1 MKISSQDSKLQV
13 FVSSRCS
20 NLDSN
25 MEEINQ
31 YNIIRRSIKRIL
43 EDTGLFNVY
52 IFEEAMASA
61 SSSQESYLN
70 KIDRSDII
78 LFLIDSRNGMQ
89 TDAITKEH
97 NRAKDIGKPRLYII
111 YENGEMTSIQKELQG
126 PDGVRF

>member
-52 IFEEAMASA
+52 IFEEAMA
-61 SSSQESYLN
+61 
-70 KIDRSDII
+70 
-78 LFLIDSRNGMQ
+78 
-89 TDAITKEH
+89 
-97 NRAKDIGKPRLYII
+97 
-111 YENGEMTSIQKELQG
+111 
-126 PDGVRF
+126 

>member
-52 IFEEAMASA
+52 I
-61 SSSQESYLN
+61 L
-70 KIDRSDII
+70 KK
-78 LFLIDSRNGMQ
+78 LWL
-89 TDAITKEH
+89 
-97 NRAKDIGKPRLYII
+97 RLLLRRRVI
-111 YENGEMTSIQKELQG
+111 
-126 PDGVRF
+126 